1 MIFRFIRNMKK
12 LIVWDISHKISRDLV
27 NYAKV
32 NYAKKNNSDINL
44 EELTDIHQTAKS
56 HGKKTIEY

>member
-1 MIFRFIRNMKK
+1 MKK

-27 NYAKV
+27 NYAK
-32 NYAKKNNSDINL
+32 KNNSDINL
-44 EELTDIHQTAKS
+44 EKLTDIHQTAKS